1 MLEKQYISLRNVHTY
16 HKPHQFKKEYTRKT
30 QTAKKKKI
38 CGKYGMYNDA
48 YVSIVRTC
56 HHIRHSQARES

>member
-30 QTAKKKKI
+30 QTAKKKKFVANTA
-38 CGKYGMYNDA
+38 CTMMHMYP
-48 YVSIVRTC
+48 
-56 HHIRHSQARES
+56 